1 MQMINTATVD
11 PLVFLD
17 GIPVESDKIHWKRAY
32 ATYLLVTNKT
42 PEECATKKIPLVAL
56 RQILGEHDHRW

>member
-1 MQMINTATVD
+1 MQMINTATID

-17 GIPVESDKIHWKRAY
+17 GIPVESDKILWKRAY

-56 RQILGEHDHRW
+56 RQILG